1 MLVRIM
7 LELKKEIEVLK
18 SNVSAM
24 VLLIGELRKSELQRK
39 QEIGALLAENE
50 NLKKQVQFLEEK
62 NKMANLASAIEP
74 GKREEMKLKIREL
87 VREIDGCIAMIKN

>member
-24 VLLIGELRKSELQRK
+24 VLLIGELRKSELQRR
-39 QEIGALLAENE
+39 QEIGTLLAENE

-62 NKMANLASAIEP
+62 NKMANMASAIDP